1 MNANL
6 QTPTMDNLSNAHER
20 KTMYKPSLQSLH
32 AVALAAALTLC
43 VTASMAQAPQPPPP
57 ESTDPVKLELMKG
70 FPPAPDKVV
79 KLSTILKYPNGR
91 WAFHHLRELGP
102 TVQVWRGD
110 DAPSLR
116 REALQQMESLR
127 LEDDK
132 GVAINLADW
141 QRATYTDGL
150 LVLHK
155 GAIVYEKTYAG
166 MAAHEPHALWSMS
179 KSFTGLLATMLVKE
193 GVIDAN
199 ALVSKYLPELKDSAW
214 ADATVQQTLDMTTG
228 VAYSENFRDPKSGI
242 FQYLFAAGLVPAP
255 PTYTGPRTI
264 PELLVTIKKQGEH
277 GAGFIY
283 KTVDT
288 EVLGWLLQRVTGKS
302 YATLLSDRLWT
313 RIGAQDDAYVW
324 ADPNGSQLTSIGF
337 NATLRDLGR
346 VGETL
351 RMSGRANGRQ
361 VIPESVIAEIR
372 RGGDTEKFKANGQA
386 MRAGYSY
393 HNQWWIPHDR
403 DGSFEMKGLNGQHM
417 HINPAAELVVI
428 KLSSHPAG
436 DTSLTHNLD
445 RRAFAAIA
453 AALRAQ

>member
-1 MNANL
+1 MHN
-6 QTPTMDNLSNAHER
+6 TSH
-20 KTMYKPSLQSLH
+20 QSLRTVAS
-32 AVALAAALTLC
+32 AVVLMLGAA
-43 VTASMAQAPQPPPP
+43 ASMAQTPQPPPP

-70 FPPAPDKVV
+70 FPPPPDKVV
-79 KLSTILKYPNGR
+79 KLSTILKFPNGR

-102 TVQVWRGD
+102 TAQVWRGD
-110 DAPSLR
+110 EAPSLR
-116 REALQQMESLR
+116 REAPQQMDTLG

-132 GVAINLADW
+132 GAPISLADW

-155 GAIVYEKTYAG
+155 GAIVYQKTYSG
-166 MAAHEPHALWSMS
+166 MAAHEPHSLWSMS
-179 KSFTGLLATMLVKE
+179 KSFTGLLATMLIKE
-193 GVIDAN
+193 GVIDPS
-199 ALVSKYLPELKDSAW
+199 ALVTKYLPELKDSAW

-228 VAYSENFRDPKSGI
+228 VAYSENFRDPTSGI
-242 FQYLFAAGLVPAP
+242 FQYLHAAGLLPAP
-255 PTYTGPRTI
+255 PTYAGPRTI
-264 PELLVTIKKQGEH
+264 PDLLVTITKQGEH
-277 GAGFIY
+277 GAGFKY

-288 EVLGWLLQRVTGKS
+288 EVMGWLLQRVTGKS
-302 YATLLSDRLWT
+302 YATLLSERIWT

-324 ADPNGSQLTSIGF
+324 ADPNGTQLTSIGF

-351 RMSGRANGRQ
+351 RLSGRSSGRQ
-361 VIPESVIAEIR
+361 VIAESVIAEIR
-372 RGGDTEKFKANGQA
+372 KGGDVEKFKANGQA

-403 DGSFEMKGLNGQHM
+403 DGTFEMKGLNGQHM
-417 HINPAAELVVI
+417 HINPAAELVIV

>member
-1 MNANL
+1 MH
-6 QTPTMDNLSNAHER
+6 DSSS
-20 KTMYKPSLQSLH
+20 PSRH
-32 AVALAAALTLC
+32 AAAFAAALT
-43 VTASMAQAPQPPPP
+43 VFVSASMAQAPQPPPP
-57 ESTDPVKLELMKG
+57 EATDPVRLELMKG
-70 FPPAPDKVV
+70 FPPPPDKVV
-79 KLSTILKYPNGR
+79 KLSTILKFPNGR

-110 DAPSLR
+110 EAPSLR
-116 REALQQMESLR
+116 RAAPQQLDALR

-132 GVAINLADW
+132 AVAISLADW

-166 MAAHEPHALWSMS
+166 MAAHQPHALWSMS
-179 KSFTGLLATMLVKE
+179 KSFTGLLVTMLIE
-193 GVIDAN
+193 DGVIDPG
-199 ALVSKYLPELKDSAW
+199 ALVSAYLPELKNSAW

-228 VAYSENFRDPKSGI
+228 VAYSENFRDPASGI
-242 FQYLFAAGLVPAP
+242 FQYLHAAGLLPAP
-255 PTYTGPRTI
+255 PAYAGPRTI
-264 PELLVTIKKQGEH
+264 PELLVTIQKQGEH
-277 GAGFIY
+277 GAGFRY

-288 EVLGWLLQRVTGKS
+288 EVLGWLAQRITGKS
-302 YATLLSDRLWT
+302 YATLLSDRLWS

-324 ADPNGSQLTSIGF
+324 SDAQGTQLSSIGF

-351 RMSGRANGRQ
+351 RMAGRANGRQ
-361 VIPESVIAEIR
+361 VIPPRVIAEIR
-372 RGGDTEKFKANGQA
+372 KGGDTEKFKANGQP

-417 HINPAAELVVI
+417 HINPAAELVIV
-428 KLSSHPAG
+428 KLSSHPVG
-436 DTSLTHNLD
+436 DTSLTHDLD

-453 AALRAQ
+453 AALRAP

>member
-1 MNANL
+1 M
-6 QTPTMDNLSNAHER
+6 PTVLAPPHHHQGKFMHNSFTSR
-20 KTMYKPSLQSLH
+20 R
-32 AVALAAALTLC
+32 AVAIAVVLMLNAAS
-43 VTASMAQAPQPPPP
+43 SMAQAPQPPP
-57 ESTDPVKLELMKG
+57 EATDPVKLELMKG
-70 FPPAPDKVV
+70 FPPPADKTV
-79 KLSTILKYPNGR
+79 KLSTLLNFPNGR

-110 DAPSLR
+110 EAPSVL
-116 REALQQMESLR
+116 REAPQPIDTLR
-127 LEDDK
+127 FDDDK
-132 GVAINLADW
+132 GTNISLADW
-141 QRATYTDGL
+141 QRSTYTDGL

-155 GAIVYEKTYAG
+155 GAIVYQKTYSG
-166 MAAHEPHALWSMS
+166 MAAHEPHSLWSMS
-179 KSFTGLLATMLVKE
+179 KSFTGLLATMLIKE
-193 GVIDAN
+193 GVIDPN
-199 ALVSKYLPELKDSAW
+199 ALVTKYLPELNDSAW

-228 VAYSENFRDPKSGI
+228 VAYSENFRDPNSGI
-242 FQYLFAAGLVPAP
+242 FQYLYAAGLLPASS
-255 PTYTGPRTI
+255 TYVGPRTI
-264 PELLVTIKKQGEH
+264 PALLVTIKKQGEH
-277 GAGFIY
+277 GAGFKY

-288 EVLGWLLQRVTGKS
+288 EVMGWLLQRVTGKS
-302 YATLLSDRLWT
+302 YATLLSERIWS

-324 ADPNGSQLTSIGF
+324 ADPSGTQLTSIGF
-337 NATLRDLGR
+337 NATMRDLAR

-361 VIPESVIAEIR
+361 VIPESVIAELR
-372 RGGDTEKFKANGQA
+372 KGGDIEKFKANGQA

-393 HNQWWIPHDR
+393 HNQFWIPHDR

-417 HINPAAELVVI
+417 HINPAAELVII

>member
-1 MNANL
+1 MNTDPQTLTLHNL
-6 QTPTMDNLSNAHER
+6 LNPHEG
-20 KTMYKPSLQSLH
+20 KIMHTSSLHSLH
-32 AVALAAALTLC
+32 AVAFAAALTLC
-43 VTASMAQAPQPPPP
+43 VSASMAQAPPP
-57 ESTDPVKLELMKG
+57 ESTDPVKLEIMTG
-70 FPPAPDKVV
+70 FPPPPDKVV
-79 KLSTILKYPNGR
+79 KLSTILKFPNGR

-110 DAPSLR
+110 EAPSLQR
-116 REALQQMESLR
+116 AMPHQLDALK

-132 GVAINLADW
+132 GVTINLADW

-155 GAIVYEKTYAG
+155 GAIVYQKTYSG
-166 MAAHEPHALWSMS
+166 MAAHQPHSLWSMS
-179 KSFTGLLATMLVKE
+179 KSFTGLLATMLIKD
-193 GVIDAN
+193 GVIDPG
-199 ALVSKYLPELKDSAW
+199 ALVSTYLPELKDSAW

-228 VAYSENFRDPKSGI
+228 VAYSENFRDPNSGI
-242 FQYLFAAGLVPAP
+242 FQYLHAAGLLPAP
-255 PTYTGPRTI
+255 PTYPGPRTI

-277 GAGFIY
+277 GAGFKY

-288 EVLGWLLQRVTGKS
+288 EVMGWLLQRVTGKS
-302 YATLLSDRLWT
+302 YATLLSERIWT

-324 ADPNGSQLTSIGF
+324 ADPSGTQLTSIGF

-351 RMSGRANGRQ
+351 RMSGRSNGRQ

-372 RGGDTEKFKANGQA
+372 KGGDIEKFKTNGQA
-386 MRAGYSY
+386 MRSGYSY

-403 DGSFEMKGLNGQHM
+403 DGTFEMKGLNGQHM
-417 HINPAAELVVI
+417 HINPAAELVII
-428 KLSSHPAG
+428 KLSSHPVG
-436 DTSLTHNLD
+436 DTSLTHNFD

-453 AALRAQ
+453 DALRAQ